1 MRALAGPGPAGP
13 ADPGRRIWAFSGM
26 VVAAT
31 LTIGT
36 VLLIA
41 PAADSPQDAGAQAQ
55 SAQPIGGQPQVAQ
68 VHATTTRT
76 VTVPQPV
83 TSLTVLS
90 YGAPVQITGGPVARV
105 QVTEAISDD
114 GGLPPVTE
122 QVSGGH
128 LLLADP
134 VCSVPAS
141 SAAACSVSFTVIVP
155 AGVRVAVD
163 TDGGPARLTF
173 ADPPDSV
180 SVSTGGGPAT
190 LSVPGG
196 PYALTADSG
205 GGQEIIAIATD
216 PSAGRTITVS
226 TAGGPLQVGP

>member
-13 ADPGRRIWAFSGM
+13 ADPGRRIWAFSGL

-36 VLLIA
+36 VLLITPA
-41 PAADSPQDAGAQAQ
+41 PDSPQDAGAQ
-55 SAQPIGGQPQVAQ
+55 PISGQPQTAQ

-114 GGLPPVTE
+114 GGPPPVTE
-122 QVSGGH
+122 RVSGGH

-134 VCSVPAS
+134 VCSVPRS
-141 SAAACSVSFTVIVP
+141 SAAACGVSFTVIVP

-180 SVSTGGGPAT
+180 SVSTAGGPAT

-205 GGQEIIAIATD
+205 GGQEIITIATD